1 MHVVLLVRYLK
12 KEILIDENHKYNS
25 ANSGQTGTKYDS
37 IRQKIAR
44 NLQKPH
50 YGTNYF
56 CSACERNN
64 NNNKV
69 SIYAFGGFILCTLY
83 LPKNQRYADK
93 RRSKGCRT
101 TIVL

>member
-1 MHVVLLVRYLK
+1 M
-12 KEILIDENHKYNS
+12 D
-25 ANSGQTGTKYDS
+25 
-37 IRQKIAR
+37 RQAQNMIQLGKKIAR
-44 NLQKPH
+44 NLQKP
-50 YGTNYF
+50 YSSTNYF

-64 NNNKV
+64 NNNKIYTHLVV
-69 SIYAFGGFILCTLY
+69 SSYVSTLY

>member
-44 NLQKPH
+44 NLQKPQSS
-50 YGTNYF
+50 TNYF

-69 SIYAFGGFILCTLY
+69 YTHLVVSSYVHCTY
-83 LPKNQRYADK
+83 LKT
-93 RRSKGCRT
+93 KGMQ
-101 TIVL
+101 IKDVQKDVEQP

>member
-1 MHVVLLVRYLK
+1 MYLVLLVRYLK
-12 KEILIDENHKYNS
+12 KEILINEKNHKHNS
-25 ANSGQTGTKYDS
+25 ANCGQTGTKYDS

-50 YGTNYF
+50 SGTNYF

-69 SIYAFGGFILCTLY
+69 YTHLVVSSYVLCTY
-83 LPKNQRYADK
+83 LKT
-93 RRSKGCRT
+93 KGMQ
-101 TIVL
+101 IKDVQKDVEQP